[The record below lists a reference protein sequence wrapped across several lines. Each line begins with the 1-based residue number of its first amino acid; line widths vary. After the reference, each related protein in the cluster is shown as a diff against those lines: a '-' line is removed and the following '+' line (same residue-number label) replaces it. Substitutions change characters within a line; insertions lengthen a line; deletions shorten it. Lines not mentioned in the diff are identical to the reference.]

1 MEGHIMRSAIGVLAM
16 SLTILAAPALASERD
31 ATQSERQ
38 AVVKHLS
45 KLGYKQI
52 SDVDV
57 VNGRFEVDARS
68 KAGTDVDLVL
78 DMKTLN
84 VIRKNPS

>member
-1 MEGHIMRSAIGVLAM
+1 MRSAIAVFAL
-16 SLTILAAPALASERD
+16 SLRSWPRKRLPRN
-31 ATQSERQ
+31 ATQPNPSAKPFVQ
-38 AVVKHLS
+38 HLT

-57 VNGRFEVDARS
+57 VKGRFEVNARS
-68 KAGTDVDLVL
+68 KAGADIDLVL

>member
-1 MEGHIMRSAIGVLAM
+1 MRSAIAVLAF
-16 SLTILAAPALASERD
+16 SLTILATPALASERD

-38 AVVKHLS
+38 AVVQHLT

-68 KAGTDVDLVL
+68 NAGADVDLVL
-78 DMKTLN
+78 DMKTLK
-84 VIRKNPS
+84 VIRENPS

>member
-1 MEGHIMRSAIGVLAM
+1 MRSAIAVFAL
-16 SLTILAAPALASERD
+16 SFTILAAPALASERD

-38 AVVKHLS
+38 AVVQHLT

-57 VNGRFEVDARS
+57 VNDRFEVDARS
-68 KAGTDVDLVL
+68 NAGADVDLVL